1 MRWLLD
7 TNVLSE
13 TARLRP
19 DRKVLAWL
27 GQQSEELIVVSIVT
41 LAELQQGAGMQV
53 ENKRRS
59 EVSRWLDT
67 AVLPRLE
74 ERTLPV
80 TLEILVDWLNIGR
93 KLSSKGITRNPVD
106 LLIAATARVHGL
118 IVVSRNARDFVRT
131 GVVMYNPWDGETH
144 RMEVP

>member
-1 MRWLLD
+1 LD
-7 TNVLSE
+7 TNVVSE

-27 GQQSEELIVVSIVT
+27 GQQSEELIAVSIVT
-41 LAELQQGAGMQV
+41 LAELQQGAAMQV
-53 ENKRRS
+53 ENRRRS
-59 EVSRWLDT
+59 EVGRWLDT

-74 ERTLPV
+74 ERALPV
-80 TLEILVDWLNIGR
+80 TLEILVDWLDIGR

-118 IVVSRNARDFVRT
+118 IVVSRNARDFVGT
-131 GVVMYNPWDGETH
+131 GVVIYNPWDGETH